1 MRKSISSVLWGA
13 LFIVA
18 GVGFVGNAF
27 ELWNFHLFFD
37 GWWTLFIIIP
47 SAVSIIQ
54 NGPKPFAI
62 STFVIGVLLL
72 LACLRCFEYEI
83 IEKLILPIIFIVTG
97 VSLIL
102 KNCGIRFSKE
112 PLLADNLERGD
123 YTATFSS
130 QTVVLNENEV
140 FKGASLNAIFGGVEL
155 DLRACIINEDV
166 VIDCTSVF
174 GGMDIFVPKDVNLKV
189 SSTPIFG
196 GVSNKKRG
204 PVFIPGAPTV
214 YINAV
219 CMFGGVDIK

>member
-1 MRKSISSVLWGA
+1 MRKNISSILWGT

-18 GVGFVGNAF
+18 GVGFIGNAF
-27 ELWNFHLFFD
+27 GFWNFHLFFH
-37 GWWTLFIIIP
+37 GWWTLLIIIP
-47 SAVSIIQ
+47 SAVSIFQ

-62 STFVIGVLLL
+62 STFIIGVLLL
-72 LACLRCFEYEI
+72 LACQGCFDYEV

-97 VSLIL
+97 ISLIL

-112 PLLADNLERGD
+112 PLITEYDDRKEYA
-123 YTATFSS
+123 ATFSS
-130 QTVVLNENEV
+130 LTVVLNENDV
-140 FKGASLNAIFGGVEL
+140 FKGASLNAIVGGIEL

-174 GGMDIFVPKDVNLKV
+174 GGMDVFVPKDVNVKI

-204 PVFIPGAPTV
+204 PLFIPGVPTV